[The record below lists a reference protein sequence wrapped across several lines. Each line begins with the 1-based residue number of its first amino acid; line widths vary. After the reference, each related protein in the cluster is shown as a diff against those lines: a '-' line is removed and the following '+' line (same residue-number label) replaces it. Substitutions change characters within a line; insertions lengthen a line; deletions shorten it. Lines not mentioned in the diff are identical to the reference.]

1 MSNFKTGEILFD
13 VELAPA
19 GRDRVAEFSEG
30 TQDPNPI
37 HVDEGFARHAGF
49 PTVLQQ
55 GPMTTAQ
62 FARLLEQRMGEG
74 RLKVLDVSFTAPVFP
89 EDALILRAEITDVDD
104 VIRCALLAKKP
115 DGTQTAKGFAEL
127 TV

>member
-1 MSNFKTGEILFD
+1 MSNLRTGDVLFET
-13 VELAPA
+13 ELAPA
-19 GRDRVAEFSEG
+19 GRDRVAEFSQG

-37 HVDEGFARHAGF
+37 HVDDAFAQLAGF

-62 FARLLEQRMGEG
+62 FARLLEQHLGEG
-74 RLKVLDVSFTAPVFP
+74 KLKVLDVSFTAPVFP
-89 EDALILRAEITDVDD
+89 EDRLILRAEITDTSD

-115 DGTQTAKGFAEL
+115 DGTQTAKGFAE
-127 TV
+127 VAA